1 MSRRIIDIKHFFLV
15 IIFLFIS
22 LAGFTQTFDDMPYSN
37 PDRWTYFQ
45 QEVTSLLRFQTENDL
60 NYLLFMSTSVHFSS
74 LKYKDEYLESLY
86 GMSVYEDRYKGCDD
100 LNLILGLQSKIN
112 NSFYMSAIT
121 HIGKAES
128 YIQLEE
134 FDYIEYDTEKKGPMY
149 AKDVNGGAFMGLG
162 LILNTDIL
170 KGGLYLG
177 MGVFEVSYENMEYYS
192 NYDMVDQRVGFRIAI
207 VPQVNTSGMSY
218 LGKVLNNVL
227 GYLGLGDN
235 IVSSR
240 DAKDP
245 SALNAILS
253 SLNAAVNLSFSEI
266 ELGPLTLFPQ
276 LIYTRGNFDAAAKS
290 DTYGLKLQ
298 GLFSQRAPFG
308 FILEG
313 GYKHF
318 FSVSRFFLSE
328 YNDTVYFNGT
338 LFYRFKNVDAGVT
351 YHYDNI
357 YKSKV
362 TLAFSLHLPLAE
374 NLLRLSNINMSAFW
388 TINPPEQY
396 MDKEKTD
403 PYLSFDLGARYRF
416 GW

>member
-1 MSRRIIDIKHFFLV
+1 M
-15 IIFLFIS
+15 
-22 LAGFTQTFDDMPYSN
+22 
-37 PDRWTYFQ
+37 
-45 QEVTSLLRFQTENDL
+45 RFQTENDL

-86 GMSVYEDRYKGCDD
+86 GRSVYEDRYKGCDD

-128 YIQLEE
+128 YIQLEK
-134 FDYIEYDTEKKGPMY
+134 FDYIENDTEKRGPMY

-177 MGVFEVSYENMEYYS
+177 MGIFEVSYENMENYS
-192 NYDMVDQRVGFRIAI
+192 DYDMIDQHVGFRIAI
-207 VPQVNTSGMSY
+207 IPQVNTSGMSY
-218 LGKVLNNVL
+218 IGRVLNNIL

-235 IVSSR
+235 IVSSHE
-240 DAKDP
+240 AKD
-245 SALNAILS
+245 SSMLNVILN
-253 SLNAAVNLSFSEI
+253 SLNASLNFTFSEI

-276 LIYTRGNFDAAAKS
+276 MLYARGNFDAAAKS
-290 DTYGLKLQ
+290 DTYGLKIQ
-298 GLFSQRAPFG
+298 GLLTRGAPFG

-313 GYKHF
+313 GFKHF
-318 FSVSRFFLSE
+318 YSVSRFFISE

-338 LFYRFKNVDAGVT
+338 LFYCFKDIDVGVT

-396 MDKEKTD
+396 MNKEKTE